1 MIRRGGELF
10 TTGLSRKRNDEGKSV
25 GKKNLQRL
33 QNCEAKRK
41 TLCYL
46 QKPKT

>member
-1 MIRRGGELF
+1 MIRRGGEVF
-10 TTGLSRKRNDEGKSV
+10 TGVRRKRNDEGKSG